1 MGAGTGRRIAVAVDV
16 GGTKILAGL
25 VGPRGEVPESRTV
38 PADPLGGEQ
47 VLAQVVELVRSLR
60 RAAPAGATIT
70 GLGVSVPG
78 AVRADGTVWAPN
90 LPGWRRVSLGAH
102 LTRTTGLRAVVRDDR
117 LTSLLGEV
125 WLGAARNVRS
135 AAFLTIGTGIGLG
148 FMTEGHFWTGA
159 HGAAGSV
166 GWWARGRTDAAAAAS
181 RVGALESAVAGP
193 AILRRMRQSRIPGA
207 SVQDLVSEARRGNR
221 RAQALIDDTA
231 RLIGVTVA
239 DVVSMLDPDV
249 VIVGGGVM
257 QPGRFPLA
265 PLRAAIR
272 TYAQPLARQ
281 VPIRRSALGAR
292 ASFLG
297 AAALV
302 HRARGH
308 GRA

>member
-1 MGAGTGRRIAVAVDV
+1 VGAGTGRRVAVAVDV

-25 VGPRGEVPESRTV
+25 VGPRGEVHVSRMV
-38 PADPLGGEQ
+38 PANPLGGER
-47 VLAQVVELVRSLR
+47 VLRQIVELVLLLR
-60 RAAPAGATIT
+60 RAAPARATIT
-70 GLGVSVPG
+70 GLGVAVPG

-90 LPGWRRVSLGAH
+90 LPGWRRVPLGAY
-102 LTRTTGLRAVVRDDR
+102 LTGATGLRAVVGDDR
-117 LTSLLGEV
+117 LTSLVGET
-125 WLGAARNVRS
+125 WLGAARKVRS

-148 FMTEGHFWTGA
+148 FMMNGHFWTGA

-166 GWWARGRTDAAAAAS
+166 GWWAGRTDGDAAAS

-207 SVQDLVSEARRGNR
+207 SVHDLVSEARRGNR
-221 RAQALIDDTA
+221 RARALIDDAA
-231 RLIGVTVA
+231 RLIGVAVA

-257 QPGRFPLA
+257 QSGRFPLA
-265 PLRAAIR
+265 PLRTAIR

-302 HRARGH
+302 HRGLRS
-308 GRA
+308 R